1 MISKFIFKYV
11 LNGLIHGTITQTGI
25 ICKKIPIYITQ
36 FASGGMLKKLKYF
49 EVMLTI
55 FQFLRMWEIVEFW
68 LVNANK
74 HSWFAQW

>member
-11 LNGLIHGTITQTGI
+11 LNGLIQGTITQTGI

-36 FASGGMLKKLKYF
+36 FASSGMLKKLKYF

-55 FQFLRMWEIVEFW
+55 F
-68 LVNANK
+68 
-74 HSWFAQW
+74 